1 MRIYHVLPI
10 LVLAILCACSTTR
23 TQTGREES
31 ARPRIEQRA
40 LNSAMEKAF
49 AAIDFSIIA
58 DKTVFV
64 ETQAQS
70 KIDLDYITAFI
81 YNKII
86 ANGGIPEKKEDS
98 ADIKLLN
105 IAKVSGT
112 DEISRRIV
120 SDIVRGE
127 YNSSLTFID
136 IKRKKVIKTYE
147 LNAETDEKR

>member
-1 MRIYHVLPI
+1 VFAL
-10 LVLAILCACSTTR
+10 LCGCSTTR

-40 LNSAMEKAF
+40 LNAAMEKAF
-49 AAIDFSIIA
+49 VAVDFSIIT

-127 YNSSLTFID
+127 YNSSLTFIN
-136 IKRKKVIKTYE
+136 IKLKKVIRTYE

>member
-1 MRIYHVLPI
+1 
-10 LVLAILCACSTTR
+10 
-23 TQTGREES
+23 
-31 ARPRIEQRA
+31 
-40 LNSAMEKAF
+40 MEKAF
-49 AAIDFSIIA
+49 VAVDFSIIT

-127 YNSSLTFID
+127 YNSSLTFIN
-136 IKRKKVIKTYE
+136 IKLKKVIRTYE